1 MVKFQLHIRMSEY
14 LGYCVDSIS
23 KKLNLSYNAIVM
35 SALNDYVKR
44 HLTEEE
50 QAEILRWIE
59 NKNQELVIIEEPED
73 REWKKHRATMS
84 DAKRKLFEETYIKGL
99 QIAKKDPEFY
109 SKWTQYIDIG
119 ELPPRERHPDI
130 EWHRLAFL
138 WKRKLTTKEDIPSLE
153 TFKKIRE
160 AEKEI
165 EQLKKQQTII

>member
-84 DAKRKLFEETYIKGL
+84 DAKKPTSKDYKS
-99 QIAKKDPEFY
+99 QKKTL
-109 SKWTQYIDIG
+109 SS
-119 ELPPRERHPDI
+119 
-130 EWHRLAFL
+130 
-138 WKRKLTTKEDIPSLE
+138 IPNGPNTS
-153 TFKKIRE
+153 T
-160 AEKEI
+160 
-165 EQLKKQQTII
+165 